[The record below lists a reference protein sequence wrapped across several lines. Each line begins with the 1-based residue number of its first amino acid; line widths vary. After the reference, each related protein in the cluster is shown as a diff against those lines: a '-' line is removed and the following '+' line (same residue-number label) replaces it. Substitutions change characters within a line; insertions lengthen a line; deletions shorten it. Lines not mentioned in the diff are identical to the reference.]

1 VIIINQ
7 TIKYIAFYDT
17 HYNSNERRNY
27 SLAATNKI
35 DYICSVLNKAGF
47 KVLIVSPSRTEK
59 NQFFRGKRIELRKDV
74 DLKLFPTLPWG
85 NKLQKLF
92 SLVFGDFL
100 LLMYLLLNIQK
111 NETIIVYHSLGLLNI
126 VNIAKKIKKFEV
138 VLEVEE
144 IYQDVM
150 SYSKYTMK
158 NEYKTIAIADKYIFP
173 TELLNEKLNVTN
185 KPYSIIYGTYQVEED
200 RNFKFNDGKIH
211 VVYAG
216 TFDPRKGGAL
226 AAAAAAEYLSNRYH
240 VHIIGFGSK
249 EQIEYIKDIIKEVS
263 KKTEATITYDGL
275 LKGEEYIIF
284 LQKCDIGL
292 STQIPGATFNV
303 TSFPSKILSYM
314 ANGLRVVSVRI
325 EAIEKSAV
333 GNAVCYYEE
342 QTPESI
348 AEAINSIDLNEF
360 YDSRE
365 LIRKLDM
372 NFTESLRKLLEV

>member
-1 VIIINQ
+1 MKIKA
-7 TIKYIAFYDT
+7 IKYIGFYDVAQ
-17 HYNSNERRNY
+17 NGEENRGY
-27 SLAATNKI
+27 SLAAITKMN
-35 DYICSVLNKAGF
+35 YICDVLNKIGYE
-47 KVLIVSPSRTEK
+47 VLIISPSRTK
-59 NQFFRGKRIELRKDV
+59 NNRFYNGKTIQINKHTS
-74 DLKLFPTLPWG
+74 LKLFPTFPWG
-85 NKLQKLF
+85 NKLQKAF
-92 SLVFGDFL
+92 SLVASDIMLFW
-100 LLMYLLLNIQK
+100 YLLTQVK
-111 NETIIVYHSLGLLNI
+111 RNEAIMVYHSLGLRGI
-126 VNIAKKIKKFEV
+126 VRFAKKVRGFKV

-173 TELLNEKLNVTN
+173 TELLNEKLNISN
-185 KPYSIIYGTYQVEED
+185 KPYTIIYGTYKVEEH
-200 RNFKFNDGKIH
+200 RNYKFEDDKIH

-249 EQIEYIKDIIKEVS
+249 EQIEYVKDTIKEVS
-263 KKTEATITYDGL
+263 KKTEAAITYDGL
-275 LKGEEYIIF
+275 LKGEEYITF

-292 STQIPGATFNV
+292 STQMPGATFNV

-333 GNAVCYYEE
+333 GNAVYYYEE

-348 AEAINSIDLNEF
+348 AEAIDSIDLNEI

-365 LIRKLDM
+365 LIRKLDVD
-372 NFTESLRKLLEV
+372 FAESLRKLLEV